1 LLNVVHLLALP
12 REAVSVIKGS
22 VFPDEQRGP
31 AMADVLDTL
40 AARDIEMDA
49 FQLKVLLFFCTVLSA
64 YYVSLTQADA
74 DVSAVH
80 EWIKSQTRPVIV
92 LHHQP
97 EEMYSSTRRL
107 SHFSVEGS
115 NTTTTVPLTEAQIS
129 QYQVC
134 L

>member
-1 LLNVVHLLALP
+1 V
-12 REAVSVIKGS
+12 
-22 VFPDEQRGP
+22 
-31 AMADVLDTL
+31 
-40 AARDIEMDA
+40 
-49 FQLKVLLFFCTVLSA
+49 
-64 YYVSLTQADA
+64 

-80 EWIKSQTRPVIV
+80 DWIKSQTRPVIV

-129 QYQVC
+129 QYQVFYRIIRC
-134 L
+134 GWGTLIFVVTTDLPVDRARHDHSAGVCYLLNIEYGGDP